1 MRKISILNL
10 ITFLAAFL
18 LFQIELIISKM
29 LLPNF
34 GGSYLVWGACVVFF
48 QAVLFFG
55 YFYAYVILGKM
66 GIKRYRPFYLG
77 LFLLP
82 LLCFPGRGL
91 SAINPVNLNIP
102 LVLNVFWR
110 LIWTIGPVFFVLSTV
125 SVILQS
131 WLADSDLKERNNP
144 YTLYALSNLG
154 SFVALVTYPFLFEVF
169 LDLSQQ
175 LLIWR
180 TIYFLLVGLV
190 AFAIFSVKVKGESK
204 VAKIWSIQ
212 GISKHACLRWFLFSA
227 AGVIM
232 FLSVT
237 NLITYE
243 IAPIPLLWVVPLCIY
258 LASFVLNFKQKP
270 WSPAWVSDKFY
281 LTFAWSIAIFFIT
294 TMRALPFI
302 LEIAFYCLFL
312 FHSCMFCQQQLFK
325 TKPINLQSLPLF
337 YLIISAGGL
346 IGGMVTTWVMPLIS
360 VSISEYL
367 LGLAVIALALAI
379 DSKRQALGWRNIFFI
394 IYICGILM
402 FWPVEFKNY
411 NLFGMIIIFWVFKIC
426 YQHLIKYPRAFFFSI
441 FMVLVITPFIDS
453 VWTHENY
460 IYRHRNYYG
469 AYKVYYQKAKYILTH
484 GVTIHGAQFVDQKS
498 EKEPLTYYH
507 KLTPVG
513 ELLNAASGMHFKN
526 IGVIGLGT
534 GTLAA
539 YARNGQE
546 LDYFEIDP
554 DVYFIARNLFTYL
567 KSSSGKINFIF
578 GDARLKIKESNVQRY
593 DVLVVDAFSGD
604 SVPVHLLT
612 TDAINEYRKHLASGG
627 VVLFHISNRYLNFIP
642 VLFSNANYVNAYG
655 CYKNNRAEKKNMVFA
670 SSWFA
675 LTWDIK
681 SLNKLVSEFKWISYD
696 PLKNKLKRPWTD
708 QYSNMLSIIYLDNF
722 LDSIKYFKPF
732 YW

>member
-10 ITFLAAFL
+10 ITFFAAFL

-55 YFYAYVILGKM
+55 YFYAYVILRKM

-82 LLCFPGRGL
+82 LLCFPGRGF
-91 SAINPVNLNIP
+91 SGINSFNLNIP

-131 WLADSDLKERNNP
+131 WLADSDLKERDNP

-169 LDLSQQ
+169 FDLNQQ

-180 TIYFLLVGLV
+180 TIYFLLVGLI

-204 VAKIWSIQ
+204 VAKIWSMH
-212 GISKHACLRWFLFSA
+212 GVSKHACLRWFLFSA

-270 WSPAWVSDKFY
+270 WSPVWVSNKFY

-294 TMRALPFI
+294 TMRVLPFI
-302 LEIAFYCLFL
+302 LEIFFYCLFL
-312 FHSCMFCQQQLFK
+312 FHSCMFCQQKLFK
-325 TKPINLQSLPLF
+325 TKPIDLHNLPLF

-379 DSKRQALGWRNIFFI
+379 GSKRQALGWRNIFFI
-394 IYICGILM
+394 IYICGVLM

-441 FMVLVITPFIDS
+441 FMVLIITPFIDS
-453 VWTHENY
+453 VWTQENY

-469 AYKVYYQKAKYILTH
+469 VYKVYYQKAKYILVH
-484 GVTIHGAQFVDQKS
+484 GVTIHGAQFVNHKI
-498 EKEPLTYYH
+498 ENEPLTYYH

-513 ELLNAASGMHFKN
+513 ELLNTSGICLKK

-554 DVYFIARNLFTYL
+554 DVYFIASNLFTYL
-567 KSSSGKINFIF
+567 KSFSGKVNFIF
-578 GDARLKIKESNVQRY
+578 GDARLKIKEIKAKRY
-593 DVLVVDAFSGD
+593 NILVVDAFSGD

-612 TDAINEYRKHLASGG
+612 TDAINEYRKHLEDKG
-627 VVLFHISNRYLNFIP
+627 VILFHISNRYLNFIP

-655 CYKNNRAEKKNMVFA
+655 CYKNNPAEAKSMAFA

-675 LTWDIK
+675 LTWDIQ
-681 SLNKLVSEFKWISYD
+681 SFNKLVSEFKWVSYD
-696 PLKNKLKRPWTD
+696 PLRNKLLPPWTD
-708 QYSNMLSIIYLDNF
+708 QYSNMLSIICFKNF
-722 LDSIKYFKPF
+722 LNPIRYFRPF